1 MHLWYFVVIIAN
13 PLSLRVL
20 ETCCSRSSINKLPL
34 LAIFTSRKFWQFA
47 LVWLEFVNGNHLI
60 LITRQSIAICLARLT
75 RHKINLK
82 YIILQLLNL
91 PLLIPQH
98 FHLVLIVRQQRLLVR
113 VYRSRPRSHLPIDI
127 DERSSGVLRL
137 GGGTAN
143 LRVLSWF
150 ILLRLFLQIFDEWN
164 VRLNSGFLFVFARWQ
179 TAVWKA
185 TNWWHQV
192 TRILLT

>member
-1 MHLWYFVVIIAN
+1 MDLWYFVVIVAN

-20 ETCCSRSSINKLPL
+20 VTGCSRSSINKLPL
-34 LAIFTSRKFWQFA
+34 LAIFTSWKFWKFA
-47 LVWLEFVNGNHLI
+47 LVWLEFVNCNHLI
-60 LITRQSIAICLARLT
+60 LITRQSIAISLARLT
-75 RHKINLK
+75 GHKINLK

-98 FHLVLIVRQQRLLVR
+98 FHLVFIVRQQRLLVR

-127 DERSSGVLRL
+127 DERSACVLRL

-150 ILLRLFLQIFDEWN
+150 ILLRLFL
-164 VRLNSGFLFVFARWQ
+164 
-179 TAVWKA
+179 
-185 TNWWHQV
+185 
-192 TRILLT
+192 